1 MTRQL
6 FVLWN
11 DDMRRKAASVIASAP
26 KETRVEVKLPK
37 RTLPQNAL
45 LWASLTDLSEQ
56 VMWHGIKLSAD
67 DWKLIML
74 DGLKT
79 ELRLVPNIN
88 GTGFVNLGR
97 SSSDL
102 TVAEMADL
110 ITLIQA
116 FGANHGVVFHDHE
129 RAA

>member
-11 DDMRRKAASVIASAP
+11 EAMRAKAAAVIASAP

-45 LWASLTDLSEQ
+45 LWACLTDLSEQ
-56 VMWHGIKLSAD
+56 VTWHGLKLSAD

-74 DGLKT
+74 DGLKS

-88 GTGFVNLGR
+88 GNGFVNLGR

-102 TVAEMADL
+102 TVGEMADL
-110 ITLIQA
+110 ITLVQA
-116 FGANHGVVFHDHE
+116 FGANHGVAFGDQR

>member
-6 FVLWN
+6 FVRYN
-11 DDMRRKAASVIASAP
+11 DTMRAKAAAVIANAP

-37 RTLPQNAL
+37 RTLRQNAL
-45 LWASLTDLSEQ
+45 LWACLTDLSEQ

-110 ITLIQA
+110 ITLIHA
-116 FGANHGVVFHDHE
+116 FGANHGVVFHDQE
-129 RAA
+129 RAK